1 MTRVLQVLGSL
12 QRGGAETMVMN
23 VYRQIDR
30 NKCQFDFLLKEKVED
45 GYEQEVRELGGH
57 IYYVESP
64 KKVGVKNY
72 IKNMKDIMLK
82 QGPYNAVHS
91 HMNVMSG
98 MVMVSAWMAGVKV
111 RVSHSHSTKF
121 PNSAKINFVG
131 KALIKLFA
139 NRKAACGE
147 KAGRALFGSSKFS
160 IIPNGIDTSRY
171 YIYNR
176 NEKRQ
181 IRDKLGMQQGVL
193 QICHVGRFIDVKNHD
208 FIIEIAQ
215 ALKQR
220 NIKFQMHLLGNGELF
235 ETIWKKAK
243 EQNLKE
249 VLFHGSVNNVNE
261 YLKAA
266 DIFILPSKYE
276 GLPVTLVEAQSAGL
290 SCLISDKVPTEVDF
304 KIGLIKSLP
313 LKLDEWVDNLEMLS
327 AARNVVSQ
335 PIIEK
340 AIKTKGYDI
349 RDSARRMLELY
360 L

>member
-1 MTRVLQVLGSL
+1 
-12 QRGGAETMVMN
+12 MVMN

-30 NKCQFDFLLKEKVED
+30 SKCQFDFLLKEKVED
-45 GYEQEVRELGGH
+45 GYEQEVQELGGH

-72 IKNMKDIMLK
+72 IKNMKDVMLK
-82 QGPYNAVHS
+82 HGSYDAVHS

-98 MVMVSAWMAGVKV
+98 MVMVAAWLARVKV

-121 PNSAKINFVG
+121 PNSAKINFAG
-131 KALIKLFA
+131 KTLIKLFA

-147 KAGRALFGSSKFS
+147 IAGKALFGGSKFS
-160 IIPNGIDTSRY
+160 VIPNGIDTSKY
-171 YIYNR
+171 YVYDI
-176 NEKRQ
+176 NEKKQ
-181 IRDKLGMQQGVL
+181 IRDMLGMQQEVL
-193 QICHVGRFIDVKNHD
+193 QICHVGRFIDVKNHA

-215 ALKQR
+215 ALKKK

-235 ETIWKKAK
+235 EIIQKRAKK
-243 EQNLKE
+243 QNLE
-249 VLFHGSVNNVNE
+249 EILFHGSVDNVNE
-261 YLKAA
+261 YLKAS

-276 GLPVTLVEAQSAGL
+276 GLPVTLVEAQSAGV

-313 LKLDEWVDNLEMLS
+313 LKLDAWVDNVETLKKKK
-327 AARNVVSQ
+327 NIVPQ

-340 AIKTKGYDI
+340 AIKTRGYDI